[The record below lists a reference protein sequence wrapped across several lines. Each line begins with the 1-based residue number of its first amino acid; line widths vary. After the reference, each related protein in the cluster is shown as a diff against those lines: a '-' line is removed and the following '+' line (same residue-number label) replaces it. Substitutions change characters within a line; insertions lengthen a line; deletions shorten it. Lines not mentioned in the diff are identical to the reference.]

1 MDYSKGGGEIL
12 VKNIFL
18 QFSLIQEILRLFHF
32 FLSYDSTDDLMPD
45 FLGDI
50 NIRQPFMEADLKN

>member
-1 MDYSKGGGEIL
+1 MDYSKGGGGDFSEKYFFAIL
-12 VKNIFL
+12 ADSGNSKT
-18 QFSLIQEILRLFHF
+18 FSF

-50 NIRQPFMEADLKN
+50 NIR